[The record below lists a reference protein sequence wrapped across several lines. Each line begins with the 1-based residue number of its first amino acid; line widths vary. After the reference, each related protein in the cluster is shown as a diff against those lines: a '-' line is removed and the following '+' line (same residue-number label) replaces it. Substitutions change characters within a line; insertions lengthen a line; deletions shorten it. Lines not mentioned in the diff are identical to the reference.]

1 MATIRPGRCYSKIN
15 KKPWTRVSKRKPRR
29 SYVKGVPVSKIHQFE
44 MGKVHGKYEV
54 AYHLVAKE
62 PRQLRSN
69 SMEACRV
76 SATKCLTKA
85 FGENGFFL
93 KIRPYPHHV
102 LRENAMATG
111 AGADRFSDGM
121 RRSFGKP
128 IGQAARVYPGQK
140 ILTVKVPKGKEK
152 DARLAMK
159 RGAAK
164 ISGKYTVEREELN

>member
-15 KKPWTRVSKRKPRR
+15 NKPWTRVSKCKPRR

-44 MGKVHGKYEV
+44 MGNQKGDYKV
-54 AYHLVAKE
+54 AYHLVARE

-76 SATKCLTKA
+76 STTKCLTKH
-85 FGENGFFL
+85 FGDNGFFL

-121 RRSFGKP
+121 RRAFGKP

-140 ILTVKVPKGKEK
+140 ILTIRVPAGKEK
-152 DARLAMK
+152 DARLALK

-164 ISGKYTVEREELN
+164 LSGRYAVEKEELN